1 MGGQANFVKDK
12 LSRSLARHGISIH
25 THWSWDKAKAPVKL
39 PDVDLVYICTDM
51 VAHKVS
57 VPCMEMARSLDIPYV
72 NGTRKWAESIERL
85 TAAGFPLHNP
95 QENLPL
101 ILDESLPKQPKD
113 RLRPPTESEL
123 RGVMI
128 AMSGTTDMSQAP
140 AVIADQLMPSVSTL
154 AATMNAPVPQSQPL
168 IQETALMNDTRNY
181 RDRSKTQ
188 GLDNRLQQA
197 YLHAL
202 IIEPTLSNDQLWER
216 IQSHPFLAGKKFD
229 AQRGATAR
237 VQLGISVERKG
248 GERRVNVEIAK
259 FCESARKIGL
269 KNFTV
274 PQSLYVEVDPHQ
286 LSSPARLNAARVIP
300 EPAPQPAAA
309 TPAKRLDGMDELK
322 DLLTLVRVKMA
333 EESIT
338 ELHLTADGVKF
349 KQVKVVEGEL
359 AV

>member
-12 LSRSLARHGISIH
+12 LSKSLARHGISIH
-25 THWSWDKAKAPVKL
+25 THWSWDKAKAPIKL

-57 VPCMEMARSLDIPYV
+57 VPCMEMARALDIPFV

-140 AVIADQLMPSVSTL
+140 AVIADHLMPSVSTL

-168 IQETALMNDTRNY
+168 IQETATMNDTRNY
-181 RDRSKTQ
+181 RDRSKSLGT
-188 GLDNRLQQA
+188 DNNLQQA

-202 IIEPTLSNDQLWER
+202 IHDPIISNDTLWER
-216 IQSHPFLAGKKFD
+216 IQNHPFLNGKRFD

-237 VQLGISVERKG
+237 DQLGISVERKG
-248 GERRVNVEIAK
+248 GERRVSVEIAK
-259 FCESARKIGL
+259 FCETARKIGL

-274 PQSLYVEVDPHQ
+274 PQAFYTEADPHQ
-286 LSSPARLNAARVIP
+286 LGSPARLNAARVAP
-300 EPAPQPAAA
+300 EPAAAA
-309 TPAKRLDGMDELK
+309 PAPVKRLDGMDELK